1 MTAADRR
8 VRSAPREVGGLPPQR
23 GPRAGETWE
32 GTSVDG
38 AAIEAALAQLWTQA
52 GHRPEG
58 GRRQPPIRS
67 SVMNLVVYVSRA
79 EDAVL
84 VTDAIAAL
92 TERHPSRTICVVTD
106 PNAPTSSLDA
116 SVTTHCGTAHSGRLC
131 WEQIHITAHGAAA
144 AHVPGV
150 VIPLVRPDLPT
161 YLWWIGAVPY
171 EAELFRH
178 MVDLCD
184 RLIVDS
190 GFFARP
196 VEGLAQLAA
205 HQQRTAGDR
214 GVGDVHWMRLTPWR
228 NLAAQF
234 FDGAELRPYASC
246 IDSVRLGYTHDEQTH
261 GGLGQALL
269 LAGWL
274 TSCLGWSP
282 RPRAARRH
290 GDTVHLEAERPA
302 EGRSGTV
309 AIDIRRQATDQAT
322 GDRQQATDQATGDRQ
337 QATED
342 HLLSP
347 AAYRLAPSADMDG
360 LVSLRLT
367 ATLQGV
373 PGVFAMERRPQSSE
387 ATTTTMIGSVQG
399 AARMVRMAPR
409 SLAELLCAELEM
421 WRRDRLYEA
430 ALAAAAALTESLVTE
445 QE

>member
-1 MTAADRR
+1 MTAADL
-8 VRSAPREVGGLPPQR
+8 ER
-23 GPRAGETWE
+23 GDETWQ
-32 GTSVDG
+32 GTSVDV

-52 GHRPEG
+52 GQRPEG
-58 GRRQPPIRS
+58 GLRHPAIRS

-84 VTDAIAAL
+84 ATDAIAAL
-92 TERHPSRTICVVTD
+92 TERHPSRTICVVAD

-116 SVTTHCGTAHSGRLC
+116 SVTTHCGTAHSGRIC
-131 WEQIHITAHGAAA
+131 WEQVHISAHGATA

-150 VIPLVRPDLPT
+150 VIPLVLPDLPT
-161 YLWWIGAVPY
+161 YLWWMGDAPCQ
-171 EAELFRH
+171 AELFRH

-190 GFFARP
+190 GVFARP
-196 VEGLAQLAA
+196 IEGLVQLAA
-205 HQQRTAGDR
+205 HQQRAAGDR

-234 FDGAELRPYASC
+234 FDGEELRSYASC
-246 IDSVRLGYTHDEQTH
+246 IDSVHLGYTHDEQTH

-290 GDTVHLEAERPA
+290 GDTVHLEAERSA

-309 AIDIRRQATDQAT
+309 VIDIRRQATD
-322 GDRQQATDQATGDRQ
+322 DRRLTIDDR
-337 QATED
+337 
-342 HLLSP
+342 
-347 AAYRLAPSADMDG
+347 AASADPDG
-360 LVSLRLT
+360 LVSLRMT
-367 ATLQGV
+367 ATLRGV
-373 PGVFAMERRPQSSE
+373 PGVFAMERCPQLSE
-387 ATTTTMIGSVQG
+387 ATTTTMIGGVQG
-399 AARMVRMAPR
+399 AARTLSRVARLAPR
-409 SLAELLCAELEM
+409 SHAELLCEELEM

>member
-1 MTAADRR
+1 
-8 VRSAPREVGGLPPQR
+8 
-23 GPRAGETWE
+23 
-32 GTSVDG
+32 
-38 AAIEAALAQLWTQA
+38 
-52 GHRPEG
+52 
-58 GRRQPPIRS
+58 
-67 SVMNLVVYVSRA
+67 MNLVVYVSRA

-92 TERHPSRTICVVTD
+92 TERHPSRTICVVAD
-106 PNAPTSSLDA
+106 PGAPTSSLDA
-116 SVTTHCGTAHSGRLC
+116 SVTTRCSAADSGRLC
-131 WEQIHITAHGAAA
+131 REQIQITAHGATA

-161 YLWWIGAVPY
+161 YLWWTGDTPC
-171 EAELFRH
+171 EAELFRR

-190 GFFARP
+190 GVFARP
-196 VEGLAQLAA
+196 IVGLAQLAA
-205 HQQRTAGDR
+205 HQQRAAGDR
-214 GVGDVHWMRLTPWR
+214 GLGDVHWMRLTPWR

-234 FDGAELRPYASC
+234 FDGEELRPYASC
-246 IDSVRLGYTHDEQTH
+246 IDSVRLGYMHDEQTH

-274 TSCLGWSP
+274 AACLGWSP
-282 RPRAARRH
+282 CPQAAWRR
-290 GDTVHLEAERPA
+290 GDTVHLEAERPI

-309 AIDIRRQATDQAT
+309 SIDIRRQATDQAT
-322 GDRQQATDQATGDRQ
+322 GDRR

-347 AAYRLAPSADMDG
+347 TADRLAPSSGTDG
-360 LVSLRLT
+360 LVSLRMT

-373 PGVFAMERRPQSSE
+373 PGVFAIERRLQSSE
-387 ATTTTMIGSVQG
+387 ATTTTMIGGVQG
-399 AARMVRMAPR
+399 AARTLSRVARLAPR
-409 SLAELLCAELEM
+409 SLAELLCEELEM

-430 ALAAAAALTESLVTE
+430 ALAVVAALTQSLVTE

>member
-1 MTAADRR
+1 MTAVDR
-8 VRSAPREVGGLPPQR
+8 E
-23 GPRAGETWE
+23 RAGETWQ
-32 GTSVDG
+32 GTSVDV

-67 SVMNLVVYVSRA
+67 SVMNLVVYVPRA
-79 EDAVL
+79 EDAAL
-84 VTDAIAAL
+84 VTDALAAL
-92 TERHPSRTICVVTD
+92 TERHPSRTICVVAD
-106 PNAPTSSLDA
+106 AGAPTSSLDA
-116 SVTTHCGTAHSGRLC
+116 SVTTRCSAADSGRLC
-131 WEQIHITAHGAAA
+131 WEQIHITAHGATA

-161 YLWWIGAVPY
+161 YLWWMGDVPC
-171 EAELFRH
+171 EAELFRR

-190 GFFARP
+190 GVFARP
-196 VEGLAQLAA
+196 IDGLTQLAA
-205 HQQRTAGDR
+205 HQQRAAGDR
-214 GVGDVHWMRLTPWR
+214 GVGDVHWVRLTPWR
-228 NLAAQF
+228 NLTAQF
-234 FDGAELRPYASC
+234 FDAEELRPYASC
-246 IDSVRLGYTHDEQTH
+246 IDRVHLSYTHDELTH

-274 TSCLGWSP
+274 SSCLGWSP

-302 EGRSGTV
+302 EAGSGTV
-309 AIDIRRQATDQAT
+309 SIDIRRQGTDQAT
-322 GDRQQATDQATGDRQ
+322 GDRR

-347 AAYRLAPSADMDG
+347 TADRLPPGSGTDG
-360 LVSLRLT
+360 LVALRMT

-373 PGVFAMERRPQSSE
+373 PGVFAIERRPQSSE
-387 ATTTTMIGSVQG
+387 ATTTTMVGGIQG
-399 AARMVRMAPR
+399 AARTLSRVARLAPR
-409 SLAELLCAELEM
+409 SLAELLCEELEM

-430 ALAAAAALTESLVTE
+430 ALAAAVALTESLVME
-445 QE
+445 QEWSRTLG

>member
-1 MTAADRR
+1 
-8 VRSAPREVGGLPPQR
+8 LPPQK
-23 GPRAGETWE
+23 GPRVGETWQ
-32 GTSVDG
+32 GTSVDV
-38 AAIEAALAQLWTQA
+38 AAIETALAQLWTQA

-58 GRRQPPIRS
+58 GRRHPPIRS
-67 SVMNLVVYVSRA
+67 SVMNLVVYVPHA

-92 TERHPSRTICVVTD
+92 TERHPSRTICVVAD

-116 SVTTHCGTAHSGRLC
+116 SITTRCSTAGSTRLC
-131 WEQIHITAHGAAA
+131 WEQIHITAHGATA

-150 VIPLVRPDLPT
+150 VIPLVRPDRPT
-161 YLWWIGAVPY
+161 YLWWMGDAPC

-196 VEGLAQLAA
+196 IDGLAQLAA
-205 HQQRTAGDR
+205 HQQRTAGER

-234 FDGAELRPYASC
+234 FDGEELRPYASC
-246 IDSVRLGYTHDEQTH
+246 IDSLNLGYTHDEQTH

-274 TSCLGWSP
+274 AACLGWSP
-282 RPRAARRH
+282 RPRAAWRR

-302 EGRSGTV
+302 EGRSDTV
-309 AIDIRRQATDQAT
+309 SIDIGPQATDQAT
-322 GDRQQATDQATGDRQ
+322 GDRRQ
-337 QATED
+337 TTED

-347 AAYRLAPSADMDG
+347 TTYRLPPSSGADG
-360 LVSLRLT
+360 LVSLRMA

-373 PGVFAMERRPQSSE
+373 PGVFAIERRPRSSE
-387 ATTTTMIGSVQG
+387 ATTTTIIGGVQG
-399 AARMVRMAPR
+399 AARTVRLAPR
-409 SLAELLCAELEM
+409 SLAELLCEELEM
-421 WRRDRLYEA
+421 WHRDRLYEA
-430 ALAAAAALTESLVTE
+430 ALAAAAALTERLVTE

>member
-58 GRRQPPIRS
+58 GPRQPP
-67 SVMNLVVYVSRA
+67 
-79 EDAVL
+79 
-84 VTDAIAAL
+84 
-92 TERHPSRTICVVTD
+92 
-106 PNAPTSSLDA
+106 
-116 SVTTHCGTAHSGRLC
+116 
-131 WEQIHITAHGAAA
+131 
-144 AHVPGV
+144 
-150 VIPLVRPDLPT
+150 LPT

-290 GDTVHLEAERPA
+290 GDTVYLEAERPA
-302 EGRSGTV
+302 VGRSGTV
-309 AIDIRRQATDQAT
+309 AIDVGPAVRVPR
-322 GDRQQATDQATGDRQ
+322 
-337 QATED
+337 
-342 HLLSP
+342 P
-347 AAYRLAPSADMDG
+347 AASADPDG
-360 LVSLRLT
+360 LVSLRMT
-367 ATLQGV
+367 AMLHGV
-373 PGVFAMERRPQSSE
+373 PGVFAMERRPQSFE
-387 ATTTTMIGSVQG
+387 VTTTTMIGGVQG
-399 AARMVRMAPR
+399 AARTLSRVA
-409 SLAELLCAELEM
+409 
-421 WRRDRLYEA
+421 RL
-430 ALAAAAALTESLVTE
+430 
-445 QE
+445 

>member
-1 MTAADRR
+1 MTAVDR
-8 VRSAPREVGGLPPQR
+8 ER
-23 GPRAGETWE
+23 GGETWQS
-32 GTSVDG
+32 TSVDV

-67 SVMNLVVYVSRA
+67 SVMNLVVYVPHA

-92 TERHPSRTICVVTD
+92 TERHPSRTICVVAD

-116 SVTTHCGTAHSGRLC
+116 SVTTRCGAADSGRLC
-131 WEQIHITAHGAAA
+131 WEQIHITAHGATA

-161 YLWWIGAVPY
+161 YLWWMGDTPC
-171 EAELFRH
+171 EAELFRR

-190 GFFARP
+190 GVFARP

-205 HQQRTAGDR
+205 HQQRAAGDR
-214 GVGDVHWMRLTPWR
+214 GVGDVHWVRLTPWR

-246 IDSVRLGYTHDEQTH
+246 IDGVRLSYTYDEHTH

-274 TSCLGWSP
+274 ASCLGWAP
-282 RPRAARRH
+282 CPRAARRR
-290 GDTVHLEAERPA
+290 GDTVHVEAERPT
-302 EGRSGTV
+302 EGGAGTV
-309 AIDIRRQATDQAT
+309 SIDIRRQAPDQAV
-322 GDRQQATDQATGDRQ
+322 GDRRQAP
-337 QATED
+337 ED

-347 AAYRLAPSADMDG
+347 AAYRLPPSSGTDG
-360 LVSLRLT
+360 LVSLRMT
-367 ATLQGV
+367 ATLRGV
-373 PGVFAMERRPQSSE
+373 PGVFAIERHPRSSE
-387 ATTTTMIGSVQG
+387 ATTTTVFGGVQG
-399 AARMVRMAPR
+399 AARTLSRVARLAPR
-409 SLAELLCAELEM
+409 SLAELLCEELEM

-430 ALAAAAALTESLVTE
+430 ALAAAVALTESLVME

>member
-1 MTAADRR
+1 MTAVDR
-8 VRSAPREVGGLPPQR
+8 ER
-23 GPRAGETWE
+23 GGETWQS
-32 GTSVDG
+32 TSVDV

-67 SVMNLVVYVSRA
+67 SVMNLVVYVPHA

-92 TERHPSRTICVVTD
+92 TERHPSRTICVVAD

-116 SVTTHCGTAHSGRLC
+116 SVTTRCGAADSGRLC
-131 WEQIHITAHGAAA
+131 WEQIHITAHGATA

-161 YLWWIGAVPY
+161 YLWWMGDTPC
-171 EAELFRH
+171 EAELFRR

-190 GFFARP
+190 GVFARP

-205 HQQRTAGDR
+205 HQQRAAGDR
-214 GVGDVHWMRLTPWR
+214 GVGDVHWVRLTPWR

-246 IDSVRLGYTHDEQTH
+246 IDGVRLSYTYDEHTH

-274 TSCLGWSP
+274 ASCLGWAP
-282 RPRAARRH
+282 CPRAARWH
-290 GDTVHLEAERPA
+290 GDTVHLEAERPT

-322 GDRQQATDQATGDRQ
+322 GDRR

-347 AAYRLAPSADMDG
+347 TAYRLPPSSGADG
-360 LVSLRLT
+360 LVTLRMT

-373 PGVFAMERRPQSSE
+373 PGVFAIERRPQSAE
-387 ATTTTMIGSVQG
+387 ATTTTVIGGIQG
-399 AARMVRMAPR
+399 AARTLARVARLAPR
-409 SLAELLCAELEM
+409 SLAELLCEELEM

-430 ALAAAAALTESLVTE
+430 ALAAAAALTESLVME
-445 QE
+445 KE